1 MHSKQPRR
9 FAIMVSITVR
19 NVPEEIH
26 RALRV
31 RAAQHGR
38 SAEAEVRAIL
48 EQAVNPPQRIRIG
61 EALAALARDA
71 GITDEDIAAIEQT
84 RDRTPAQPMTF
95 E

>member
-31 RAAQHGR
+31 RAVQHGR

-61 EALAALARDA
+61 EAIAALARDA

>member
-1 MHSKQPRR
+1 M
-9 FAIMVSITVR
+9 ATITVR
-19 NVPEEIH
+19 GLPEEVH
-26 RALRV
+26 RALRG

-38 SAEAEVRAIL
+38 STEAEVRAIL

-71 GITDEDIAAIEQT
+71 GITDGDIAAIEQT